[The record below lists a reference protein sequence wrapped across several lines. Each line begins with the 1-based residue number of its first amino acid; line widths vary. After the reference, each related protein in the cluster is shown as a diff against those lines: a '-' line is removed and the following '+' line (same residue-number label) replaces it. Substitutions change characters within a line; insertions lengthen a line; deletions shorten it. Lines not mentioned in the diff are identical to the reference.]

1 MIVAIPVDEDRK
13 SLCVSFGRAP
23 WMLFCNTETGVREAL
38 ENPAAQAQGG
48 AGLKAAQFLVDREAA
63 ALITVRC
70 GENAAK
76 VLQAAEITIY
86 QSQGTDAEENLAAL
100 QEGRLQEMT
109 HFHPG
114 FVGIQP

>member
-1 MIVAIPVDEDRK
+1 MIVAIPLDEDRT
-13 SLCVSFGRAP
+13 SLCPSFGRCP
-23 WMLFCNTETGVREAL
+23 FFLFFDRENGTRQVL

-48 AGLKAAQFLVDREAA
+48 AGLKAAQFVVDGEAE

-76 VLQAAEITIY
+76 VLRAAGIVIY
-86 QSQGTDAEENLAAL
+86 RSEGPGAEENLAAL
-100 QEGRLQEMT
+100 REGRLAVMT

-114 FVGIQP
+114 FVGGQP

>member
-1 MIVAIPVDEDRK
+1 MIVAIPLDEDRT
-13 SLCVSFGRAP
+13 SLCPSFGRCP
-23 WMLFCNTETGVREAL
+23 FFLFFDRENGTRQVL
-38 ENPAAQAQGG
+38 ENPAAQAQCG
-48 AGLKAAQFLVDREAA
+48 AGLKAAQFLVDQEAA